1 MLLSLKSAIVSST
14 ILYVPWKSLMLFL
27 IQLKELWLVM
37 NAWNWMNQF
46 PSQDSRILRWLLLV
60 LIVWERYQPST
71 FQVTW
76 LLINWFDLPQL
87 AVFNTGDDSFY
98 ESEAF
103 SMSSMIIA
111 DWIIWSSSTY
121 SVHYRRLF
129 IPAS

>member
-1 MLLSLKSAIVSST
+1 MLLSLKNAIVSSM

-46 PSQDSRILRWLLLV
+46 PSHDSRVLRWLLLV
-60 LIVWERYQPST
+60 LIVWESYQPST

-121 SVHYRRLF
+121 SVHYWRLF